1 MAKMSKMMKG
11 KQPSD
16 SMARGKGK
24 EVKKAKTK
32 NNVKGLM
39 KGGKDKD

>member
-1 MAKMSKMMKG
+1 MAKSAKMMKA

-24 EVKKAKTK
+24 EVKKAVTK

-39 KGGKDKD
+39 KAGKGK

>member
-1 MAKMSKMMKG
+1 MMKPKSKMMKA

-24 EVKKAKTK
+24 EAVKAKTK

-39 KGGKDKD
+39 KAGKGK